1 MRRRVC
7 GAKAY
12 ACVHASLCSNIGS
25 SRPRH
30 AALVSACL
38 RAPPR
43 PPRYSQ
49 KAHHGGSPA
58 SPPPTVR
65 ARAPCSVF
73 FLSVFWRALAPAR
86 RHVGGARAAPR
97 LGAPRIRA
105 PALAATC
112 PVGTPIALNRGSAL
126 PTSARCC
133 QARWHARTCAS
144 ALVRV
149 LLPRPAAVG
158 HAASP
163 ARRRVHPTQCAEGLA
178 PARFSRTGHTAL
190 EDGRFVAIRRRVKVH
205 EPVKLSNKLN
215 VV

>member
-1 MRRRVC
+1 MARKPTLACTRRCARTAARRGC
-7 GAKAY
+7 PDTPR
-12 ACVHASLCSNIGS
+12 S
-25 SRPRH
+25 SARICAHPHDPHDTVKKPTTVARQPLRPRRSAH
-30 AALVSACL
+30 AH
-38 RAPPR
+38 RA
-43 PPRYSQ
+43 
-49 KAHHGGSPA
+49 
-58 SPPPTVR
+58 
-65 ARAPCSVF
+65 VF
-73 FLSVFWRALAPAR
+73 FFCQSAGAR
-86 RHVGGARAAPR
+86 WLPPGVGGARVAPR

-105 PALAATC
+105 PALAATY

-133 QARWHARTCAS
+133 QARWSHARTCAS

-190 EDGRFVAIRRRVKVH
+190 EDGKICRHKATGESSRTCEV
-205 EPVKLSNKLN
+205 E
-215 VV
+215 